1 MTQGLAIIHQGN
13 FLGWIVEEHK
23 QRILNFMWGEFG
35 VVTGRILTVET
46 FNWPLGGGICSR
58 GNIEVELRF
67 DDCARLISEIRGIG
81 LLRSTTTRGEII
93 EEALQEVEVVAQ
105 EVKREKE

>member
-1 MTQGLAIIHQGN
+1 MNSH
-13 FLGWIVEEHK
+13 
-23 QRILNFMWGEFG
+23 
-35 VVTGRILTVET
+35 GRRRNL
-46 FNWPLGGGICSR
+46 FCSR

-81 LLRSTTTRGEII
+81 LLRSRTIRGEII
-93 EEALQEVEVVAQ
+93 EKALQEVEVVAQ